1 MSPSTLSVAEGT
13 SATCTVGL
21 NFAPAG
27 NVDVSVTR
35 GSGAIPVNKAGGT
48 AGASQS
54 LSFTTS
60 NWEAQAITVTALE
73 DANAISGDVTITH
86 AVVNALSSSGF
97 DPASDKTLTA
107 TDDDAGLSVSPQTVA
122 EGIAYTVAL
131 KAQPSRSVTVTH
143 TAATGSGTPFTC
155 AARATEHVTVTI
167 DDETPG
173 VTEVATSVSL
183 QEDPSAGGGTSR
195 HVGTYTIVLGSA
207 ISGGAARSAC
217 GC

>member
-1 MSPSTLSVAEGT
+1 MAEGT

-27 NVDVSVTR
+27 NVDVCVTR
-35 GSGAIPVNKAGGT
+35 GSGATTVNKAGGT

-60 NWEAQAITVTALE
+60 NWGAQAIAVAALE

-86 AVVNALSSSGF
+86 EVVNASSSSGF
-97 DPASDKTLTA
+97 DPASDKTLTV
-107 TDDDAGLSVSPQTVA
+107 TDDDAGLSVSPQAVTVA
-122 EGIAYTVAL
+122 EGSAYTVAL
-131 KAQPSRSVTVTH
+131 KAHPSGPVTV
-143 TAATGSGTPFTC
+143 
-155 AARATEHVTVTI
+155 TEHVTVTI

-173 VTEVATSVSL
+173 VTESATSVSL
-183 QEDPSAGGGTSR
+183 QEDPSAGGRTSR
-195 HVGTYTIVLGSA
+195 HVGTYTTVLGSA
-207 ISGGAARSAC
+207 ISGGAAARSVC